1 MCGGEYG
8 GQVNLMK
15 DNISNI
21 AAKKEDKIL
30 KQAIYD
36 LGQWY
41 DNLLDQEIN
50 MTTIVGILELT
61 KVHLI
66 EETWESLE
74 DD

>member
-8 GQVNLMK
+8 GQVNLME

-21 AAKKEDKIL
+21 TSKKEDKIL
-30 KQAIYD
+30 KQAIVD

-41 DNLLDQEIN
+41 DNLLDQEID

>member
-1 MCGGEYG
+1 
-8 GQVNLMK
+8 MK

-21 AAKKEDKIL
+21 AAKKETQIL
-30 KQAIYD
+30 KEAIYD

-41 DNLLDQEIN
+41 DNLLDKDVE

-61 KVHLI
+61 KAHLI

>member
-41 DNLLDQEIN
+41 DNLLDQEID

-61 KVHLI
+61 KAHLI